1 MSASLTANWYQYSQW
16 TKNIARNSRISE
28 PTGDLLVF
36 IRYFLKVMCNP
47 VTGTGTRPWLR
58 DKFGRLSVGAGAGDR
73 YQGNI
78 DTEPTHVLVKM
89 LEVVGRD
96 FKKIPITDFESLGV
110 NILIGLADNRQ
121 LGTGPYYGGVIGDGV
136 PPASPGN

>member
-1 MSASLTANWYQYSQW
+1 MAASLTASWYQYSQW

-28 PTGDLLVF
+28 PTGVLLDF
-36 IRYFLKVMCNP
+36 IKVFLKVMCNP
-47 VTGTGTRPWLR
+47 VTGTGTRPWLK

-78 DTEPTHVLVKM
+78 DNEPTHVLVKM

-96 FKKIPITDFESLGV
+96 FKKIPITDFEATGV
-110 NILIGLADNRQ
+110 ALLIGLADNRQ
-121 LGTGPYYGGVIGDGV
+121 LGTGPFYGGVIGDGV
-136 PPASPGN
+136 APTPPPV